1 MKKEFGFFNDMKNFR
16 VEKVLQEIETKEK
29 QYKINV
35 LYKIMDSEEMAD
47 NFLGPKS
54 SRCLQYI
61 WNCRKCWE
69 RESYSLWMN

>member
-54 SRCLQYI
+54 S
-61 WNCRKCWE
+61 
-69 RESYSLWMN
+69 